1 MIEIKGKIKKVTYYN
16 SDNGYGVVRV
26 EISPEDA
33 EKIEEGLYSN
43 ELTVVSTFAKIPFID
58 EIFEFSG
65 NMVESKYGL
74 QFKADVVKQSITQSK
89 EGIIA
94 YLSSDLFPGIGEA
107 TATRIYD
114 ELGSDALKKIANDA
128 DILDK
133 IKISRKQKET
143 LYGVL
148 KQFSTEEKMIVDLL
162 SFGLTLKLANKLIS
176 VFKSKTVE
184 IVKEN
189 PYQLINNVSGIGF
202 LRADEIAYKVGI
214 PRDSDIRLKSLI
226 IFILDSIVYDSGNT
240 YMHLNDLYFECKKF
254 LQNENNNVL
263 NRDNYVR
270 FIKELVDEKRIIVD
284 SEHNVYDVKTY
295 FWESSI
301 ARKIYNFLS
310 TDGKD
315 DSLGEDF
322 SIEKVN
328 DIIEEVEISNKI
340 KYNDKQ
346 IEAILKAVCESIVI
360 ITGGPGTGKST
371 VIKGIIDT
379 YSRMFGVTNEEAIR
393 DNIMLCAP
401 TGRAAKRLKEVTN
414 HSASTIHKMLGFTG
428 SGFTIERIDAKMII
442 IDEFSMVDVG
452 LAYQLFKSINPGT
465 KIVIVGDADQLPAV
479 GPGDVLNDLILSKEV
494 TTIRLSKIHRQLDNS
509 SIIDLAHSI
518 NEGRIPNDILDCYE
532 DRVFIKSNDEYLA
545 SLIVKEVNTYLK
557 KGYNLIED
565 IQVLIPM
572 YNVSVGINNINAIMQ
587 NTFNPIINIDS
598 NEYVLDDSSSD
609 KALLKEVKEV
619 KFGSF
624 KYRINDKVIQLI
636 NRADKGIMNGD
647 IGWVKRINVDH
658 NTSKVKGITVKYDV
672 GDVEYDMDELS
683 EIRLAYAISI
693 HKAQGSEF
701 KVAIVPFS
709 YKYYIMLKRKLIYTA
724 ITRAKSNLI
733 MCGNFNALCQ
743 GVTQVEEKRKTLLK
757 EKLLDLI
764 NNNGVSTEYK
774 DTNLSVFEDNFS
786 EDYDEDINPYDFM

>member
-33 EKIEEGLYSN
+33 ERIEEGLYSN

-74 QFKADVVKQSITQSK
+74 QFKADVVKPSITQSK

-94 YLSSDLFPGIGEA
+94 YLSSDLFPGVGEA

-114 ELGSDALKKIANDA
+114 ELGNDAIKKIANDP
-128 DILDK
+128 DSLDK
-133 IKISRKQKET
+133 IKITKKQKDT
-143 LYGVL
+143 LYEVL

-162 SFGLTLKLANKLIS
+162 GFGLTLKLANKLIS

-189 PYQLINNVSGIGF
+189 PYQLINNVNGIGF

-214 PRDSDIRLKSLI
+214 PKDSDMRLKSLI
-226 IFILDSIVYDSGNT
+226 IFILDTIVYDSGNT
-240 YMHLNDLYFECKKF
+240 FMHLNDLYYECKKF

-270 FIKELVDEKRIIVD
+270 FIKELTDEKRIIVD
-284 SEHNVYDVKTY
+284 EEHNVYEVKTY
-295 FWESSI
+295 FYENFL
-301 ARKIYNFLS
+301 AKKIYGFLS
-310 TDGKD
+310 Y
-315 DSLGEDF
+315 SGEESF
-322 SIEKVN
+322 SSDKVN
-328 DIIEEVEISNKI
+328 EVIAKVEDSNKI
-340 KYNDKQ
+340 KYNDRQ
-346 IEAILKAVCESIVI
+346 IEAIKKSVCESIVI

-379 YSRMFGVTNEEAIR
+379 YSRMFSVTNEEAIR
-393 DNIMLCAP
+393 ESIILCAP

-414 HSASTIHKMLGFTG
+414 HNASTIHKLLGFTG
-428 SGFTIERIDAKMII
+428 NGFTVERINAKMII
-442 IDEFSMVDVG
+442 VDEFSMVDVG
-452 LAYQLFKSINPGT
+452 LAYQLFKAIDAGT

-479 GPGDVLNDLILSKEV
+479 GPGDVLNDLILSKEI
-494 TTIRLSKIHRQLDNS
+494 TTIRLTKIHRQLDNS
-509 SIIDLAHSI
+509 SIIELAHSI
-518 NEGRIPNDILDCYE
+518 NNGRIPNDILDCYD
-532 DRVFIKSNDEYLA
+532 DRVFIKSNDELLV
-545 SLIVKEVNTYLK
+545 SLIVKEVNSYLK
-557 KGYNLIED
+557 KGFSLIED
-565 IQVLIPM
+565 IQVLVPM

-587 NTFNPIINIDS
+587 NTFNPLVNIESSEYEIDDS
-598 NEYVLDDSSSD
+598 NTNV
-609 KALLKEVKEV
+609 LKEVKEV
-619 KFGSF
+619 RFGSF
-624 KYRINDKVIQLI
+624 KYRTNDKVIQLI

-647 IGWVKRINVDH
+647 IGWVKRINVDY
-658 NTSKVKGITVKYDV
+658 NTSRVKGITVKYDI
-672 GDVEYDMDELS
+672 GDVEYDVDELS

-724 ITRAKSNLI
+724 ITRAKSNLV

-757 EKLLDLI
+757 EKLLDLVSH
-764 NNNGVSTEYK
+764 NGVSTEYK
-774 DTNLSVFEDNFS
+774 DTNMSVFEDNFS
-786 EDYDEDINPYDFM
+786 EEYDEDISPFDFM